1 MWESAVQLRCPRTC
15 MPPRKK
21 AANHAPLGIEQFI
34 LLKKPLEHLGK
45 QVEVPGSFWS
55 GRMSAAERDTKY
67 N

>member
-1 MWESAVQLRCPRTC
+1 

>member
-1 MWESAVQLRCPRTC
+1 

-21 AANHAPLGIEQFI
+21 AVNHAPLGIEQF
-34 LLKKPLEHLGK
+34 PALEHLGK
-45 QVEVPGSFWS
+45 QVEVPGLFWS